1 MVWCELE
8 SESFLLL
15 YFWDI
20 DLLYVSLLEITTH
33 EIASVKDVITN
44 INYKTYLP
52 IFILDDGGL
61 YVGFLFS
68 IFPVT

>member
-1 MVWCELE
+1 MYHCV
-8 SESFLLL
+8 
-15 YFWDI
+15 
-20 DLLYVSLLEITTH
+20 EIRTQ
-33 EIASVKDVITN
+33 EIAPVKEVITN